1 MKKLQSDVP
10 SGIISNVSMR
20 SVYICIY
27 YTSRKWLDRN
37 HKMLVGTSSGITDK
51 LKALSLLYI
60 SGLPSLQQ
68 WVHTG
73 FLIHVRYKKI
83 PSGS

>member
-1 MKKLQSDVP
+1 MSQW
-10 SGIISNVSMR
+10 GQFTY
-20 SVYICIY
+20 VYIIHPENDLTEITKC
-27 YTSRKWLDRN
+27 WWVL
-37 HKMLVGTSSGITDK
+37 LVGFTDK

>member
-1 MKKLQSDVP
+1 MKKVQTDMP
-10 SGIISNVSMR
+10 SAIISNVSTK

-37 HKMLVGTSSGITDK
+37 DKMLVGTSSGITDK

-60 SGLPSLQQ
+60 SGLLSLQQ

-73 FLIHVRYKKI
+73 FLIHIR
-83 PSGS
+83 